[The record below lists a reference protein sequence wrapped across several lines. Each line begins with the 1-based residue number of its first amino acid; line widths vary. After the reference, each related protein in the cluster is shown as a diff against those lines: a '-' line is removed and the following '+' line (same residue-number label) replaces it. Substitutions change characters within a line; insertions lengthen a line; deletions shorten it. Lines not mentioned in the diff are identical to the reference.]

1 MKKYLMFA
9 FAALAFVGCSKSTD
23 VSDANRTPQGD
34 KYANAFAETFGN
46 INPNVNWGF
55 NPMTVY
61 SATTTRSANV
71 NRNEW
76 GTGKGIGG
84 NVAVPKNVNDP
95 SVNSNERTLV
105 YNYFNQKREGAV
117 NQNNVNWS
125 DYFITEV
132 WKGEDSYYD
141 DNQYNWKE
149 VAGQQPVKG
158 SLKDGATKNVTGSNN
173 MNHLQVRYGD
183 GSIDAD
189 GKLVGAW
196 EHANDFNKGN
206 HSSEYNTIKGHTYM
220 QNSGTL
226 DFAYHNTTDSKYH
239 NEYIIIPGAEIDP
252 SLAGYYYVGFDF
264 YANGG
269 YVDGNGIMQQK
280 NMRVDRDWVFTDW
293 IVRISPAEFT
303 NAQRVMVEDLI
314 ATSLANVDKSDW
326 DFNDAVFDVAFSN
339 DWIASENANK
349 LVAHIKLHAAGG
361 TMALTVGGKEVHS
374 LFGVST
380 STMVNTN
387 AAGVGA
393 AADGKAPVTFS
404 VIMGDADYNGSH
416 TADEV
421 PVFIGS
427 TELKAETGKAPQ
439 KIVTSTS
446 TRWMKEK
453 KLITTGYE
461 KFADYVNSNS
471 PQDWYNTVSG
481 PDNLY

>member
-55 NPMTVY
+55 TPMTVY

-76 GTGKGIGG
+76 GTGSGIGG
-84 NVAVPKNVNDP
+84 NVIVPKNVNE
-95 SVNSNERTLV
+95 VNANERTLV
-105 YNYFNQKREGAV
+105 YNYFNKKRENAV

-132 WKGEDSYYD
+132 WKGTSVD
-141 DNQYNWKE
+141 
-149 VAGQQPVKG
+149 
-158 SLKDGATKNVTGSNN
+158 KDGNGDDVLGSDH
-173 MNHLQVRYGD
+173 MNHLQVRYGE
-183 GSIDAD
+183 GSIDAN
-189 GKLVGAW
+189 GNLVGAW
-196 EHANDFNKGN
+196 EHANDFNTGN
-206 HSSEYNTIKGHTYM
+206 HSSQYNTIVGHTFM

-252 SLAGYYYVGFDF
+252 TLADYYYIGFDF
-264 YANGG
+264 YATHPTGQEAN
-269 YVDGNGIMQQK
+269 K
-280 NMRVDRDWVFTDW
+280 NMDVARDWYFTDW
-293 IVRISPAEFT
+293 IVRISPAEFK

-326 DFNDAVFDVAFSN
+326 DFNDAVFDVAFFN
-339 DWIASENANK
+339 ENINNANK
-349 LVAHIKLHAAGG
+349 LVAHIKLLAAGG

-393 AADGKAPVTFS
+393 AADGKAPVLFT
-404 VIMGDADYNGSH
+404 VIMGDADWNGTH

-427 TELKAETGKAPQ
+427 QELKAETGKAPQ

-453 KLITTGYE
+453 KLITTGYA

-471 PQDWYNTVSG
+471 PQNWYNEVTG

>member
-55 NPMTVY
+55 TPMTVY
-61 SATTTRSANV
+61 SATTTRGANV

-76 GTGKGIGG
+76 GTGSGFGG
-84 NVAVPKNVNDP
+84 SVAVPKNVNDP
-95 SVNSNERTLV
+95 SVNSNEQTLV
-105 YNYFNQKREGAV
+105 YNYFNKKREGAV

-125 DYFITEV
+125 DYYITEV
-132 WKGEDSYYD
+132 WKGTHVD
-141 DNQYNWKE
+141 
-149 VAGQQPVKG
+149 
-158 SLKDGATKNVTGSNN
+158 KDGNGNDVLGSDH
-173 MNHLQVRYGD
+173 MNHLQVRYGE
-183 GSIDAD
+183 GSIDAN
-189 GKLVGAW
+189 GNLVGAW
-196 EHANDFNKGN
+196 EHANDFNGAN
-206 HSSEYNTIKGHTYM
+206 QNTSFESAFGKIEGHTFMYS
-220 QNSGTL
+220 SGTL
-226 DFAYHNTTDSKYH
+226 DFAYHNSIDSKYH

-252 SLAGYYYVGFDF
+252 TLADYYYIGFDF
-264 YANGG
+264 YATHPTGQEAN
-269 YVDGNGIMQQK
+269 K
-280 NMRVDRDWVFTDW
+280 NMDVARDWYFTDW
-293 IVRISPAEFT
+293 IVRISPAEFK

-326 DFNDAVFDVAFSN
+326 DFNDAVFDVAFFNESIN
-339 DWIASENANK
+339 NANK

-393 AADGKAPVTFS
+393 AADGKAPVLFT
-404 VIMGDADYNGSH
+404 VIMGDADWTGTH

-453 KLITTGYE
+453 KLITTGYA

-471 PQDWYNTVSG
+471 PMDWYNTVTG

>member
-55 NPMTVY
+55 TPMTVY

-76 GTGKGIGG
+76 GTGSGIGG
-84 NVAVPKNVNDP
+84 NVIVPKNVNDP
-95 SVNSNERTLV
+95 TVNANERTLV
-105 YNYFNQKREGAV
+105 YNYFNKKRENAV

-132 WKGEDSYYD
+132 WKGTSVD
-141 DNQYNWKE
+141 
-149 VAGQQPVKG
+149 
-158 SLKDGATKNVTGSNN
+158 KDGNGDDVLGSDH
-173 MNHLQVRYGD
+173 MNHLQVRYGE
-183 GSIDAD
+183 GSIDAN
-189 GKLVGAW
+189 GNLVGAW
-196 EHANDFNKGN
+196 EHANDFNTGN
-206 HSSEYNTIKGHTYM
+206 HSSQYNTIVGHTFM

-252 SLAGYYYVGFDF
+252 TLADYYYIGFDF
-264 YANGG
+264 YATHPTGQEAN
-269 YVDGNGIMQQK
+269 K
-280 NMRVDRDWVFTDW
+280 NMDVARDWYFTDW
-293 IVRISPAEFT
+293 IVRISPAEFK

-326 DFNDAVFDVAFSN
+326 DFNDAVFDVAFFNESIN
-339 DWIASENANK
+339 NANK

-393 AADGKAPVTFS
+393 AADGKAPVLFT
-404 VIMGDADYNGSH
+404 VIMGDADWTGTH

-453 KLITTGYE
+453 KLITTGYA

-471 PQDWYNTVSG
+471 PMDWYNTVTG